1 MFHASYFVSGINNT
15 TRIEKNANFFY
26 DGLHVKVEFEGSL
39 KIENKKLISS
49 KLTRLL
55 CSSTLTMSS
64 VKIRMQNYN
73 FLMNYSKN

>member
-1 MFHASYFVSGINNT
+1 MA
-15 TRIEKNANFFY
+15 KNADGELFLLILY

-49 KLTRLL
+49 KLTKLL

-64 VKIRMQNYN
+64 VKILMQNYN
-73 FLMNYSKN
+73 FLMNYSKNQCKS